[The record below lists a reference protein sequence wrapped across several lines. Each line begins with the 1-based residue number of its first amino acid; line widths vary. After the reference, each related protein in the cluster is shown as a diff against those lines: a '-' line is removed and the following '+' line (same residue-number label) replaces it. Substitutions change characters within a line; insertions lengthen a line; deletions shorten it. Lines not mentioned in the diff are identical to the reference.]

1 MPTLRFP
8 NSQSD
13 PDRLVFQLRLIAKIF
28 PSTET
33 SFGLDAMRDVLAGEY
48 QISSSGASGALAV
61 TKSTRTDRSRDPLY
75 NQVKSMSEL
84 YRMFGWIRSVPSSRL
99 EFRMTNLGLQLTLDA
114 PDFGKPFETALI
126 RESIIRVVFPNATTV
141 NVGVANHRPF
151 AWMIRLANKSGG
163 MISRDEIIFGV
174 LAVTD
179 DLKPELLDRVAKK
192 VLELRSQN
200 KSGIEAGQIAKSNQV
215 QINTLQNYTRIPVG
229 VLSSPI
235 LGIAKKVSLKI
246 PGQPKKQ
253 SFFQLTEYGRA
264 LALNLESRNDVR
276 VHDLENL
283 SVQNRC
289 ILADFSYF
297 DLLRSAGIDLS
308 MIKEEIDR
316 LEPAAGEILQSLGF
330 HPGRE
335 SLFNPELQESEEI
348 LELAAKR

>member
-13 PDRLVFQLRLIAKIF
+13 LDRLVFQLRLIAKVF
-28 PSTET
+28 PSTQT

-48 QISSSGASGALAV
+48 QISSSGASGSLAV

-84 YRMFGWIRSVPSSRL
+84 YRMFGWIRSIPSSRL
-99 EFRMTNLGLQLTLDA
+99 EFRMTNLGLQLALDA
-114 PDFGKPFETALI
+114 PDFGKPFENALV
-126 RESIIRVVFPNATTV
+126 RESILRVVFPNATTV
-141 NVGVANHRPF
+141 NIGVTNHRPF
-151 AWMIRLANKSGG
+151 AWMIQLANKAEG
-163 MISRDEIIFGV
+163 MISRDELIYGV

-179 DLKPELLDRVAKK
+179 DLEPKLLDKVAKK
-192 VLELRSQN
+192 LIELRSTN
-200 KSGIEAGQIAKSNQV
+200 KSGQEAAQVAKSNQV
-215 QINTLQNYTRIPVG
+215 QINTLQNYTRIPIG

-235 LGIAKKVSLKI
+235 LGIAKKISVKI

-253 SFFQLTEYGRA
+253 SFFQLTEFGRG
-264 LALNLESRNDVR
+264 LALNLESRNDIR
-276 VHDLENL
+276 AHDLVNL
-283 SVQNRC
+283 STNDRC

-308 MIKEEIDR
+308 MIKEEMDR
-316 LEPAAGEILQSLGF
+316 LEPAAAGIIQTLGF
-330 HPGRE
+330 HPDRE
-335 SLFNPELQESEEI
+335 SLFNPELQESDEI